1 MNLGLMLLAIS
12 ASCSS
17 AVQRTDASRRFRV
30 EVPPS
35 VESEQTHLLVKKLV
49 VARNVPLIL
58 RFYAEESAGSK
69 IYLGSTAVPA
79 AAEDA
84 AGVAS
89 IAMLRINVTD
99 GVRRWYRAA
108 KDKHTAIIVIEASR
122 GGGLPAP
129 SESWSIGELQL
140 VHPSGARKESDIAG

>member
-17 AVQRTDASRRFRV
+17 AVQRTDAARRFRV

-99 GVRRWYRAA
+99 GVRRWY
-108 KDKHTAIIVIEASR
+108 
-122 GGGLPAP
+122 
-129 SESWSIGELQL
+129 
-140 VHPSGARKESDIAG
+140 